1 MALNLALDKDDA
13 FGDLLVEVEKH
24 RVHRRLLGER
34 AQPFDRLAGTL
45 GVTDDAFHRVAD
57 LADEAWRSGDRAVD
71 LPLNHLSAWG
81 PCVTANLPRGAIF
94 NFTGPVHT
102 GSIS

>member
-34 AQPFDRLAGTL
+34 AQPFDRLAARLASRMMRSIALRTSPTKPGDL
-45 GVTDDAFHRVAD
+45 GIGPSICRSIILAHGARV
-57 LADEAWRSGDRAVD
+57 
-71 LPLNHLSAWG
+71 
-81 PCVTANLPRGAIF
+81 
-94 NFTGPVHT
+94 
-102 GSIS
+102 